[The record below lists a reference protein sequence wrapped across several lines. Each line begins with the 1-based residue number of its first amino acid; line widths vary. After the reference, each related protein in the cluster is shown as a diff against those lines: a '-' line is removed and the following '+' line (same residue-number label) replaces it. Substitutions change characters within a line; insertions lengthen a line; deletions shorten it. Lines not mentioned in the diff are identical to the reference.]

1 MRSVSIGDSHLL
13 LSFIIQLVP
22 NDRVLKGFF
31 CGMTQRPWAY
41 QKIDSD
47 SFDLDS
53 DEACGQ
59 IKAVA
64 IIPSELRAGR
74 IKAMVNIWWSE
85 ADSDESKNEIPAFP
99 IESASRAEAAA
110 DQRSFCGPDCIAS

>member
-1 MRSVSIGDSHLL
+1 
-13 LSFIIQLVP
+13 
-22 NDRVLKGFF
+22 
-31 CGMTQRPWAY
+31 MTQRPWAY

-74 IKAMVNIWWSE
+74 IKAMVKIWWSE
-85 ADSDESKNEIPAFP
+85 ADSDESKNEIPALP
-99 IESASRAEAAA
+99 LEIAPHAKAAA
-110 DQRSFCGPDCIAS
+110 DQRYFCGPDHIAD